1 MKLAINETYYFYHQ
15 CLKGELTNFER
26 KRLVELLLKYPHLR
40 RFAALLP
47 IHSTTELALTDTQ
60 KLQFNATKMAII
72 ATNLKQQAFIKSFA
86 RELES
91 LSIMVI
97 LLKSSGLNGYLYPNQ
112 HCRGNSDIDLLVR
125 SKDKEQFE
133 ELLSSVAYPHQ
144 KTDSQP
150 FDGLYEETWISKQD
164 PTLFIDVHTELTNP
178 KLFTI
183 SNESI
188 FSLSM
193 EHPIYNTPAIR
204 VMLPLHNFIHSALH
218 IFGDGYLPHHS
229 LVDAALIYKKG
240 TFNWKSLEGVSNS
253 WGCLNI
259 TKLLFEEISS
269 TLNNQKL
276 KKDPTVSSLRVKLGR
291 YILNKQYRVKSHKRK
306 LQQAVLQILLVDS
319 IKKVF
324 ITQLK
329 YVQLKFYN
337 RKNY

>member
-15 CLKGELTNFER
+15 CLKGDLNNFER
-26 KRLVELLLKYPHLR
+26 KQLVELLLKYPHLR

-47 IHSTTELALTDTQ
+47 IHSTTELALTETQ
-60 KLQFNATKMAII
+60 KVQFNATKMAII
-72 ATNLKQQAFIKSFA
+72 ATNLKQQTFIKSFA

-91 LSIMVI
+91 HSITVI

-112 HCRGNSDIDLLVR
+112 HCRGNSDIDLLIR
-125 SKDKEQFE
+125 SKDREQFE
-133 ELLSSVAYPHQ
+133 ELLSNVAYPHQ

-150 FDGLYEETWISKQD
+150 FDGLYEQTWISKKD

-183 SNESI
+183 SNENI

-204 VMLPLHNFIHSALH
+204 VMDPLHNFIHSALH

-240 TFNWKSLEGVSNS
+240 TINWKSLEGVSDS

-259 TKLLFEEISS
+259 TKLLFKEIGS
-269 TLNNQKL
+269 TMNIKNVVKGE
-276 KKDPTVSSLRVKLGR
+276 VVYSLRLKLGR
-291 YILNKQYRVKSHKRK
+291 YILNKQYPVKSRRRK
-306 LQQAVLQILLVDS
+306 LQQAFLQITLIDNFKRVLL
-319 IKKVF
+319 
-324 ITQLK
+324 TQLE
-329 YVQLKFYN
+329 YLRTKFLG
-337 RKNY
+337 

>member
-15 CLKGELTNFER
+15 CLKGDLNNFER
-26 KRLVELLLKYPHLR
+26 KQLVELLLKYPHLR

-60 KLQFNATKMAII
+60 KVQFNATKMAII

-91 LSIMVI
+91 HSIMVI

-112 HCRGNSDIDLLVR
+112 HCRGNSDIDLLIR

-133 ELLSSVAYPHQ
+133 ELLSNVAYPHQ

-150 FDGLYEETWISKQD
+150 FDGLYEQTWISKKD

-183 SNESI
+183 SNENI

-204 VMLPLHNFIHSALH
+204 VMVPLHNFIHSALH

-240 TFNWKSLEGVSNS
+240 TINWKSLESVSDS

-259 TKLLFEEISS
+259 TKLLFEEIGS
-269 TLNNQKL
+269 TMNIQNVEKGE
-276 KKDPTVSSLRVKLGR
+276 VVYSLRLKLGR
-291 YILNKQYRVKSHKRK
+291 YILNKQYPVRSRRRK
-306 LQQAVLQILLVDS
+306 IQQAFLQITLIDNFKRVLL
-319 IKKVF
+319 
-324 ITQLK
+324 TQLE
-329 YVQLKFYN
+329 YLRTKFLG
-337 RKNY
+337 

>member
-15 CLKGELTNFER
+15 CLKGDLNNFER
-26 KRLVELLLKYPHLR
+26 KQLVELLLKYPHLR

-60 KLQFNATKMAII
+60 KVQFNATKMAII

-91 LSIMVI
+91 HSIMVI

-112 HCRGNSDIDLLVR
+112 HCRGNSDIDLLIR

-133 ELLSSVAYPHQ
+133 ELLSNVAYPHQ

-150 FDGLYEETWISKQD
+150 FDGLYEQTWISKKD

-183 SNESI
+183 SNENI

-204 VMLPLHNFIHSALH
+204 VMVPLHNFIHSALH

-240 TFNWKSLEGVSNS
+240 TINWKSLESVSDS
-253 WGCLNI
+253 RGCLNI
-259 TKLLFEEISS
+259 TKLLFEEIGS
-269 TLNNQKL
+269 TMNIQNVEKGE
-276 KKDPTVSSLRVKLGR
+276 VVYSLRLKLGR
-291 YILNKQYRVKSHKRK
+291 YILNKQYPVRSRRRK
-306 LQQAVLQILLVDS
+306 IQQAFLQITLIDNFKRVLL
-319 IKKVF
+319 
-324 ITQLK
+324 TQLE
-329 YVQLKFYN
+329 YLRTKFLG
-337 RKNY
+337 